1 MSSLIGWRGRKV
13 AVTGAGGFIG
23 SHLVEQLVLEGARVK
38 ALVHYNGR
46 GEWGYL
52 EELPPSILA
61 EIEVCPGD
69 VTDAFTMRTFV
80 ADQNVVFH
88 LAALIGIPFS
98 YSAPQLYV
106 NTNIQGTLNILE
118 GCRSEKVGR
127 LVHVS
132 TSEVYGTAQYA
143 PIDEKHPLQGQSPY
157 SASKIAADKLV
168 ESYHRS
174 FGVPAVTVRP
184 FNTYGPRQSA
194 RAIIPAIIIQALKNK
209 CVRLGS
215 LEPIRDLSF
224 VKDTVAGFLSVAAG
238 LGLEG
243 RTLNVCSGSG
253 LSIGQLATMILR
265 VMDVRVEIIHDQSRV
280 RPESS
285 EVMKLEGDSNL
296 IRVLTGWQPKYS
308 LNEGLQETISYVV
321 KNLDRYKAAGYAV

>member
-1 MSSLIGWRGRKV
+1 MSNLIGWRGRKV

-23 SHLVEQLVLEGARVK
+23 SHLVEQLVFEGARVK

-46 GEWGYL
+46 GEWGHL

-69 VTDAFTMRTFV
+69 VTDAFAMRTFV
-80 ADQNVVFH
+80 ADQDVVFH

-106 NTNIQGTLNILE
+106 STNIQGTLNILE
-118 GCRSEKVGR
+118 GCRSERVGR

-194 RAIIPAIIIQALKNK
+194 RAIIPAIIVQALKNK

-215 LEPIRDLSF
+215 LEPIRDLNF

-238 LGLEG
+238 SGLEG

-253 LSIGQLATMILR
+253 ISIGQLATLILEA
-265 VMDVRVEIIHDQSRV
+265 MDVRVEIIHDQSRV
-280 RPESS
+280 RPENS

-296 IRVLTGWQPKYS
+296 VRALTGWQPKYS

-321 KNLDRYKAAGYAV
+321 EHPDRYKASGYAV